1 MDSALPEAPPN
12 RASRQVRPVPS
23 VRGKEQVAI
32 KMDGIAMKKE
42 SGQAAIGFVVDIE
55 AGAVETAK
63 RFPKRGGGQSG
74 DGGQKT
80 GTAGVYKK

>member
-1 MDSALPEAPPN
+1 
-12 RASRQVRPVPS
+12 
-23 VRGKEQVAI
+23 
-32 KMDGIAMKKE
+32 MKKE
-42 SGQAAIGFVVDIE
+42 GGQAAVAFVVDIE